1 VNARTPQVTNPSEPP
16 PSVAFAVSR
25 LWFAVSQALAE
36 GLKPLGIELQHFG
49 LLRVLL
55 FTEGESQKAIGA
67 SLSIA
72 PNRMVT
78 LVDDLEAR
86 GAVKRIK
93 HPNDRRAHALSLT
106 PKGRKLFEKAL
117 EVAMS
122 TEARLCENIS
132 DAQRRELLELLG
144 QLNDLTD
151 VPGGVHPGLAT

>member
-1 VNARTPQVTNPSEPP
+1 MNARTPQATNPSEPP

-25 LWFAVSQALAE
+25 LGFAVSQSLAE

-67 SLSIA
+67 SLTIA

-122 TEARLCENIS
+122 TEARVCENIS
-132 DAQRRELLELLG
+132 DSAKKRSPRVVGPAQR
-144 QLNDLTD
+144 
-151 VPGGVHPGLAT
+151 PH